1 MCAGHGEE
9 KHKKKKKMDR
19 RWRDGLSRKGCAPM
33 NIP

>member
-9 KHKKKKKMDR
+9 EQKKKMDW
-19 RWRDGLSRKGCAPM
+19 RWRDGLSRKGCLPM